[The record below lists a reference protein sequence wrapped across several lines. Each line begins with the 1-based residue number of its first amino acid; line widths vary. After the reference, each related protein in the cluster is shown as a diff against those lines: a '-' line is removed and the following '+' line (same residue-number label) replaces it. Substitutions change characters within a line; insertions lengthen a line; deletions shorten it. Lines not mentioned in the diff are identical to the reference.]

1 MNPGSAQLDS
11 KAKSRWLRRG
21 CLELKG
27 RLRQRM
33 SAEES
38 SECVGID
45 INFNQPQLR
54 RGECNRG
61 NERTRRELNAD
72 DDDDN
77 KNLD

>member
-1 MNPGSAQLDS
+1 
-11 KAKSRWLRRG
+11 
-21 CLELKG
+21 
-27 RLRQRM
+27 M